1 MSIKILVALNE
12 AFQVLQAHLV
22 GMPSSV
28 RSERLR
34 ALASIGLQ
42 IQTGKLQAAICAP
55 DPFVDGG
62 AIKTPF
68 LQFPVVLNEAYPDL
82 FHVLRDTPARLR
94 AERLRSLAL
103 LGLHAVTLSPGNPPV
118 QPVRPA
124 KPLLELPEAKPTTR
138 AVPENA
144 SPTAAKVQLVKT
156 EKTLQPEN
164 AEAPALIEHPDDTE
178 DAPRK
183 MNSRLARLAR
193 TPGT

>member
-1 MSIKILVALNE
+1 MSVKILVALNE
-12 AFQVLQAHLV
+12 AFQVLQAHLA

-55 DPFVDGG
+55 DRFVEGG
-62 AIKTPF
+62 AIKTTF

-103 LGLHAVTLSPGNPPV
+103 LGLHAVTVSPGPAPV

-138 AVPENA
+138 AVPEDGA
-144 SPTAAKVQLVKT
+144 PTAAKAQLVKT

-164 AEAPALIEHPDDTE
+164 AEVPAPIEPPDDTE

-183 MNSRLARLAR
+183 VNSRLARFAR
-193 TPGT
+193 TLGT